1 MRSLVRVQDGP
12 PAQVAK
18 TKKEK
23 WESAPYLTYIYIV
36 RENAG
41 SVLRVQRNLENC
53 IELGEKAKK
62 EDRKVK
68 LIRANG
74 GYLGTRKRRRT

>member
-1 MRSLVRVQDGP
+1 MAHLHRW
-12 PAQVAK
+12 
-18 TKKEK
+18 KKEK
-23 WESAPYLTYIYIV
+23 SSESAPYLTYIV

-41 SVLRVQRNLENC
+41 SEYRVQRNLENC

>member
-1 MRSLVRVQDGP
+1 MAHLHRWQ
-12 PAQVAK
+12 
-18 TKKEK
+18 KKEK
-23 WESAPYLTYIYIV
+23 KRGISTLSYLYI

-41 SVLRVQRNLENC
+41 SEYRVQRNLENC

>member
-18 TKKEK
+18 TKKRSS
-23 WESAPYLTYIYIV
+23 ESAPYLTYIV

-41 SVLRVQRNLENC
+41 SEFRVQRNLENC

>member
-18 TKKEK
+18 TRE
-23 WESAPYLTYIYIV
+23 ARNQHLILYTYI

-41 SVLRVQRNLENC
+41 SEYRVQRNLENC